1 MVIRHLTQSP
11 QSRRRDH
18 EKPSLTALAVLGT
31 AGHFAEAQSKKVM
44 SLSAQIS
51 GQGFT
56 GTIEK
61 IVAEY

>member
-1 MVIRHLTQSP
+1 
-11 QSRRRDH
+11 
-18 EKPSLTALAVLGT
+18 VLGT